1 MLLAVWVT
9 EENRNATRQQP
20 RTFGLE
26 TRPRSFGLLI
36 SSSERMWGRSSRLDR
51 RGRGMRYMLCLL
63 ITPNGSPRTRNRLFK
78 RSVLFVPSTSPPYG
92 SSPATP
98 RVLPPIPPHPTIIN
112 FIPRRDVLDIG
123 IRTGRSL
130 HLSGR
135 PPSPPV
141 LLEMH
146 HISLAPTSRSSF
158 YEPALRQRPGVYR
171 GGAVCALG
179 PLDRNLR
186 QYVQVLN
193 ILQRESP
200 CLPLSVLGYVMVVLT
215 VLTVFLRPRPL
226 LCIPRT
232 REP

>member
-1 MLLAVWVT
+1 VNQLGSDRKSLAVLRHFRAWMIPFRGVFWRSGFGVLLAVRVA

-26 TRPRSFGLLI
+26 TRPRSFRLLV
-36 SSSERMWGRSSRLDR
+36 SSSERMWGAHHSWI
-51 RGRGMRYMLCLL
+51 GEEGGMRCMLCLL
-63 ITPNGSPRTRNRLFK
+63 ITPNGSPKTRNRLLK
-78 RSVLFVPSTSPPYG
+78 RPVLFVPSTSPPYG
-92 SSPATP
+92 SSPATL
-98 RVLPPIPPHPTIIN
+98 RVLPPIPPYPTIIN

-123 IRTGRSL
+123 IRTGRSP

-146 HISLAPTSRSSF
+146 HISLAPTSRISF
-158 YEPALRQRPGVYR
+158 YEPALQQRPGVYR

-186 QYVQVLN
+186 QYV
-193 ILQRESP
+193 
-200 CLPLSVLGYVMVVLT
+200 
-215 VLTVFLRPRPL
+215 
-226 LCIPRT
+226 
-232 REP
+232 